1 LAGKTIPGFR
11 IDPIWFGSSCVGYN
25 CAGQPSLRCCCCR
38 ALQPLL
44 LLLAA
49 GTRTGARRKPYLVV
63 HTLVFSSFYTHTHLE
78 CVVAG
83 CCCFVC
89 LFLLRPCVNYVIRS
103 GHRLGSG
110 WLVVY
115 LQMGG
120 WGGVWRASGGEKK
133 TNNKKKMKKFRHDDQ
148 LITALFF
155 FCIFLSLFIFRGS
168 FVCRRAREIE
178 LWPGIEKRKEKLLLA
193 I

>member
-1 LAGKTIPGFR
+1 MARRKREVRIIHRWINKIAARSSFFLFSRWPGRCLAGKTIPGFR

-25 CAGQPSLRCCCCR
+25 CAGQPSRCCCCCR
-38 ALQPLL
+38 ALQP

-49 GTRTGARRKPYLVV
+49 GTRTGARRKPYLVL
-63 HTLVFSSFYTHTHLE
+63 HTLVFSSFYTHTHTHLE

-89 LFLLRPCVNYVIRS
+89 LLLLRPCVNYVIRS

-115 LQMGG
+115 LPMGERCDALAG
-120 WGGVWRASGGEKK
+120 ERKRQTITKKWRNFA
-133 TNNKKKMKKFRHDDQ
+133 TTINWLRRCVFC
-148 LITALFF
+148 FF
-155 FCIFLSLFIFRGS
+155 GF
-168 FVCRRAREIE
+168 
-178 LWPGIEKRKEKLLLA
+178 
-193 I
+193 